1 MEAALEITGAPRGEP
16 TTNRKVSDEQLMCR
30 VQDDDPDAFAEIYDR
45 HAVRAL
51 RVARSVCRD
60 QGRAE
65 DAVQEGFLSIW
76 RSRSSYRSEKGS
88 VQGWVMTAARNRALD
103 SLRHDAAVKRPDL
116 VELEERDRHRSPDLT
131 PADAL
136 AAGSDRDAML
146 TALRQLPGAQAEVIA
161 LAFFGEL
168 SHSEIATQLGL
179 PKGTVKGRMRLGLEK
194 LRRQMDAPGRDVDV
208 EQPGDPMR

>member
-1 MEAALEITGAPRGEP
+1 MEAALDIAGAPNGEP
-16 TTNRKVSDEQLMCR
+16 ATTRTISDEQLMCR
-30 VQDDDPDAFAEIYDR
+30 VQGDDPDAFAEIYDR
-45 HAVRAL
+45 HAGRAL

-65 DAVQEGFLSIW
+65 DAVQEGFLAIW

-88 VQGWVMTAARNRALD
+88 VQGWVMTAVRNRALD
-103 SLRHDAAVKRPDL
+103 SLRHDAAVKRPHL
-116 VELEERDRHRSPDLT
+116 VELEDRDRSPHLT

-136 AAGSDRDAML
+136 AAGSDRDAVL
-146 TALRQLPGAQAEVIA
+146 TALRQLPEAQAEVIA

-168 SHSEIATQLGL
+168 SHSEIAAQLGL

-208 EQPGDPMR
+208 EQLGDPMR